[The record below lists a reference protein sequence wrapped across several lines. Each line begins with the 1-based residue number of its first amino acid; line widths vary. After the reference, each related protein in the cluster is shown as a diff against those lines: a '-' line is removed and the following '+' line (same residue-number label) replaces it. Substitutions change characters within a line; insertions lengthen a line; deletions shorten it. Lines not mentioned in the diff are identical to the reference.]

1 MSCNLTF
8 LLNTCINLLLAAP
21 NQASFHLLSKSP
33 CSNNWLCSGAYI
45 SFAEYRFAVK
55 ARCNLLPVHAVTSR
69 IGRNIHNINCRCCH
83 SSKETLGHV
92 LSSCP
97 TTVGLMR
104 ECHNTVLNRLA
115 KFIPKVFTDTLL
127 LEQKIPNSPGQLCP
141 DLCLLRNDTLTM
153 LDVTIPY
160 EGDTD
165 AFFKAKREKFFKYD
179 ELVAWACQNYSS
191 VSFHTHCWHLGC
203 LGLQQ

>member
-1 MSCNLTF
+1 MLP
-8 LLNTCINLLLAAP
+8 LLQGT
-21 NQASFHLLSKSP
+21 
-33 CSNNWLCSGAYI
+33 LC
-45 SFAEYRFAVK
+45 
-55 ARCNLLPVHAVTSR
+55 
-69 IGRNIHNINCRCCH
+69 
-83 SSKETLGHV
+83 HV

-104 ECHNTVLNRLA
+104 ECHNMVLNRLV

-203 LGLQQ
+203 LELQQWCDIEISGPTPQIHVYFSLFRYLNCLDAIKGSLSIWQTFCWTWPIFVLTYLLDHCT